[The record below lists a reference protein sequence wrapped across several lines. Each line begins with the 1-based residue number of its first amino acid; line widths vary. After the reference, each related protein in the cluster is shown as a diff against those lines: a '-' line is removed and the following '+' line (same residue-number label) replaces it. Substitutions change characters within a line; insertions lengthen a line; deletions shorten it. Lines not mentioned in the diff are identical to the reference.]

1 MKRFIHIRGS
11 TGSGKT
17 TTVRQYLQ
25 RTGGFSLHQ
34 ITVNGK
40 SYPFH
45 YNKAKKILITGVY
58 GRRICDGC
66 DGIITNRDIML
77 GYLLKLIDT
86 VKPEVIIFEAVLYG
100 ITTKFGKE
108 LADLVSE
115 RGYKY
120 KGIVLTPPM
129 EFCLSNIMTRN
140 GGKRTNIESLR
151 NKCEQ
156 AERSGK
162 ALKELGVDIE
172 FIDTSKM
179 RVTQLSDIIEKELQN
194 E

>member
-1 MKRFIHIRGS
+1 
-11 TGSGKT
+11 
-17 TTVRQYLQ
+17 
-25 RTGGFSLHQ
+25 
-34 ITVNGK
+34 
-40 SYPFH
+40 
-45 YNKAKKILITGVY
+45 
-58 GRRICDGC
+58 
-66 DGIITNRDIML
+66 
-77 GYLLKLIDT
+77 
-86 VKPEVIIFEAVLYG
+86 
-100 ITTKFGKE
+100 
-108 LADLVSE
+108 
-115 RGYKY
+115 
-120 KGIVLTPPM
+120 M